1 SNFPMSILRR
11 REVFGACILTAAT
24 VFVFSHPAPAKE
36 KRTMIQFNGTT
47 YEHRWSKSGQ
57 NEFTP
62 AGQEDLSKWTE
73 MVTILDYDRV
83 NNGEDL
89 AGVANQVYANYQNA
103 GKIIKVNSKPRTE
116 TAPAEHFIAAALG
129 DPNYLELVF
138 ARLFI
143 HDGKGAAVVV
153 SHRIYGAK
161 VGPAA
166 GEWLEKNGASV
177 EKALMEWKGLPTLAA
192 LRALPQSAN

>member
-1 SNFPMSILRR
+1 MAMLSKKPFCRTALSLAAIAMLFPP
-11 REVFGACILTAAT
+11 VA
-24 VFVFSHPAPAKE
+24 AKE

-47 YEHRWSKSGQ
+47 YEHRWSKDGQ

-62 AGQEDLSKWTE
+62 AGQEDLAKWTE
-73 MVTILDYDRV
+73 MVTIIDYDRV

-89 AGVANQVYANYQNA
+89 AGVANQVYANYQGA

-129 DPNYLELVF
+129 DPNYLELAF
-138 ARLFI
+138 ARLLI

-153 SHRIYGAK
+153 SHRVYGAK
-161 VGPAA
+161 AGPAA
-166 GEWLEKNGASV
+166 SEWLEKNGASV
-177 EKALMEWKGLPTLAA
+177 EKALMDWKGLPTLAA
-192 LRALPQSAN
+192 LRALPQSAK